1 MLLQGQTAQ
10 PPDGAANFGLAETQ
24 QLRRLFH
31 LPPHGVRLGRLG
43 RREQIA
49 GRIHAQGGA
58 GQGLFEGVVQV
69 AGQTVALGGHGGIFT
84 EFAAARAELG
94 VQLVGAGFHPL
105 GQRVPRRDKFAL
117 GGKKAFVFA
126 GEQAGKKQ
134 HGDQGRSGASESH
147 GKSQRCPPRR
157 RLHHPHVGQA
167 AQINQEIAGLQVAL
181 LLLIRTDRTFRD
193 SSHRDDRPGGR
204 RESVAG
210 NASPELGGE
219 KQIVVL
225 QQEPRG
231 THIRLRGN
239 EASGD
244 LHKSSFVEKSIACR
258 CHDHRLKGAAVTQN
272 LELPIF
278 QSRAERAGHRKPQHF
293 HHGVQG
299 GRFDLAHRAH
309 PHPVL
314 LVLNLEGLVVLR
326 MGDRPPRA
334 DAVPGRGIDW
344 MPEQTF
350 ERSKR
355 QRRHSPWWLDDFD
368 EFRVGHPHLRGE
380 NLPGFVDRDGVD
392 PPDPYHAVHQSGEP
406 VQLVARSEDENAR
419 AISIQMHDGVI
430 AAHARPGVHRA
441 NNAGKFDITAVV
453 GTAEQLA
460 SADPCR
466 LGQPGFPDHLKRL
479 HNKVGGELAFLEVA
493 SDFDFLA
500 EFQIARPIHVHR
512 HPYRRRTVLQGDLG
526 LAVADVV
533 DDPAGSGLDA
543 QTLFVRELPQ
553 LADAQKRSLLRG
565 GQRNEFT
572 RRDQEKQRSSAKRNQ
587 TEF

>member
-1 MLLQGQTAQ
+1 M
-10 PPDGAANFGLAETQ
+10 
-24 QLRRLFH
+24 
-31 LPPHGVRLGRLG
+31 
-43 RREQIA
+43 REQIV

-58 GQGLFEGVVQV
+58 GQGLFERVVQV
-69 AGQTVALGGHGGIFT
+69 AGQTVALGGHRGIFT

-94 VQLVGAGFHPL
+94 VQLVGAGFHPF
-105 GQRVPRRDKFAL
+105 GQRVPRRDQFAL
-117 GGKKAFVFA
+117 SGKKAFVFA

-147 GKSQRCPPRR
+147 GKSQRGPPRR

-167 AQINQEIAGLQVAL
+167 AQINQKIAGLQVAL
-181 LLLIRTDRTFRD
+181 FLLIRADRTFRD
-193 SSHRDDRPGGR
+193 SGHRDDSAGGR
-204 RESVAG
+204 RESATR
-210 NASPELGGE
+210 NTPAELGGE
-219 KQIVVL
+219 KQIAVF

-231 THIRLRGN
+231 THIGLRGN

-244 LHKSSFVEKSIACR
+244 LHKPSLVEKSIACC
-258 CHDHRLKGAAVTQN
+258 CHDHRLKGVAVTQN

-293 HHGVQG
+293 NHGVQG

-314 LVLNLEGLVVLR
+314 LVLNLEGLVVLG

-334 DAVPGRGIDW
+334 DAVPGGGADR

-350 ERSKR
+350 ERSER
-355 QRRHSPWWLDDFD
+355 QRRHGPRWFDDLD

-392 PPDPYHAVHQSGEP
+392 PPDPHHAVHQLGEP
-406 VQLVARSEDENAR
+406 VQLVAGSEDEDPR
-419 AISIQMHDGVI
+419 AIGVQMHDGVI
-430 AAHARPGVHRA
+430 PAHARPGVHRA

-453 GTAEQLA
+453 GTAKQLA

-466 LGQPGFPDHLKRL
+466 LRQPGFPDHLERL

-500 EFQIARPIHVHR
+500 EPQIARTIHVHR
-512 HPYRRRTVLQGDLG
+512 HPDRCRAILQGDLG
-526 LAVADVV
+526 LAVANVV
-533 DDPAGSGLDA
+533 DDPAGSRLDA
-543 QTLFVRELPQ
+543 QTLIVRELPQ
-553 LADAQKRSLLRG
+553 LADAQKRSPLRRG
-565 GQRNEFT
+565 KRNELTHRDQQKQRN
-572 RRDQEKQRSSAKRNQ
+572 SAKCDQ